1 MGSAQTAR
9 NWYRI
14 LTALGYLLICRVTV
28 RADESEIPALAVGS
42 KFVATDTLD
51 CGDEPNEDA
60 RQCIEG
66 LRWAPTTFTVELQPS
81 KPGCG
86 DFLVRFPS
94 ARPVGNAKNDLVAME
109 WFAARDAGGNICPAR
124 AMVVVH
130 ESASRMTIGRIIAR
144 GISGQGPHAFLIH
157 LPSYGER
164 RDPEFA
170 KTKRSLSSLPQAI
183 ADVRRARDAIVA
195 LPMIDHSRIGIQ
207 GTSLGGFVTATVAG
221 LDHGYD
227 RVFIMLAGG
236 NLQDVILNGARD
248 AIKVHA
254 RLTAAGLSDNEI
266 KEVTRQ
272 IEPLRL
278 AARIRPERT
287 WLYTGKFDTVVPP
300 VDSEAWATA
309 AHLTESHHVEFP
321 ADHYSG
327 IVYLPQV
334 IEQILREMGAA
345 DEKAETL
352 ESLPANSNLNRQK
365 H

>member
-1 MGSAQTAR
+1 MASTRIAFISF
-9 NWYRI
+9 RI
-14 LTALGYLLICRVTV
+14 LVALCGVVAC
-28 RADESEIPALAVGS
+28 ADVVPANEPIVPPLAVGS
-42 KFVATDTLD
+42 KFAATDTLD
-51 CGDEPNEDA
+51 CGREPEDDA
-60 RQCIEG
+60 KQCIEG
-66 LRWAPTTFTVELQPS
+66 LRWTPTSFNVELQPS
-81 KPGCG
+81 QPGCG

-109 WFAARDAGGNICPAR
+109 WFAARDVDNNICPAR
-124 AMVVVH
+124 AVVVVH

-144 GISGQGPHAFLIH
+144 GISGQGLHAFLIH
-157 LPSYGER
+157 LPTYGER

-170 KTKRSLSSLPQAI
+170 KTKPALTSLPQAI
-183 ADVRRARDAIVA
+183 VDVRRARDAVAA
-195 LPMIDHSRIGIQ
+195 LPMIDHSRIGVQ

-254 RLTAAGLSDNEI
+254 KLTAAGLSDNEI
-266 KEVTRQ
+266 IAVARQ

-278 AARIRPERT
+278 ACRIRPEET
-287 WLYTGKFDTVVPP
+287 WLYSGKLDTVVPP
-300 VDSEAWATA
+300 RDSLAWATA
-309 AHLTESHHVEFP
+309 ARLAKSHHIEFP

-334 IEQILREMGAA
+334 IEQIRQEMGVASGPLQTA
-345 DEKAETL
+345 
-352 ESLPANSNLNRQK
+352 LPKN
-365 H
+365 